1 MDFNQLANLLII
13 PALVGI
19 AWINRSVS
27 RLEANVTQ
35 LQKDNTEVVH
45 HINKHSEDIAN
56 VNRAVAR
63 IEGHLEK

>member
-35 LQKDNTEVVH
+35 LQKDNTEVFR
-45 HINKHSEDIAN
+45 HINKHVEDIAN

>member
-35 LQKDNTEVVH
+35 LQKDNTEIFR